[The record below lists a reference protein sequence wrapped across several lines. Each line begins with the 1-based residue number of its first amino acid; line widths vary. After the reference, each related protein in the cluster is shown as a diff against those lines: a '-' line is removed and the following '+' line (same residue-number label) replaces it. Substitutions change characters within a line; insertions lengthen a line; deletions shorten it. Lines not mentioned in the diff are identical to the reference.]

1 MANAIWTDAARAD
14 LRGIAWYIVDRD
26 QRRRVARKVTREI
39 REKCDHYARHPHTG
53 TSRAELGEGCRLG
66 SHSRWVILF
75 RPLNDGIEVLRIFDG
90 AQDYESLL

>member
-1 MANAIWTDAARAD
+1 MYIGRKERRPSVAAR
-14 LRGIAWYIVDRD
+14 VM
-26 QRRRVARKVTREI
+26 REI

-75 RPLNDGIEVLRIFDG
+75 RPIDDGIEILRIFDG
-90 AQDYESLL
+90 AEDYESLF

>member
-1 MANAIWTDAARAD
+1 MYIGRKERRPAVAAR
-14 LRGIAWYIVDRD
+14 VM
-26 QRRRVARKVTREI
+26 REI

-75 RPLNDGIEVLRIFDG
+75 RPIDDGIEILRIFDG
-90 AQDYESLL
+90 AQDYESLF